1 MVGDEHD
8 LAVGYTLEVLAV
20 RALAVTLRGLH
31 ELVAR
36 DPTVLERDL
45 PPRSRSADPAHA
57 TEPLASPSKHQ
68 ACSGHH
74 AARTCQE
81 MRTHGRKRRIL
92 LHDSDFR
99 GKFRI
104 VQHFSC
110 RNAVFPP
117 IPYPPK
123 PVFSALFCNYGGAR
137 CSTIPKNSRE
147 MESCD
152 I

>member
-81 MRTHGRKRRIL
+81 MRTHGRNRRIL
-92 LHDSDFR
+92 SHDSAFR

-104 VQHFSC
+104 VQHLGTQNVPKRPEACVHGKKTHPRPSNVCFVIKQNI
-110 RNAVFPP
+110 RNIR
-117 IPYPPK
+117 IP
-123 PVFSALFCNYGGAR
+123 
-137 CSTIPKNSRE
+137 
-147 MESCD
+147 
-152 I
+152 